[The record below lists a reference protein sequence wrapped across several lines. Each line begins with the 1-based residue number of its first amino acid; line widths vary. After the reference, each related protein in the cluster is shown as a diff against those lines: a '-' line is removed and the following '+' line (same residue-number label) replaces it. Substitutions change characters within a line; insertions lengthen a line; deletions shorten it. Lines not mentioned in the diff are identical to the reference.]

1 MRLSSLSWQRVW
13 PFRPT
18 LRARLTLWTGGLIL
32 LSSVVVVALI
42 NVAAAV
48 VPPRL
53 DMPPLAP
60 AATRAIE
67 PGLNFPAAPLPPAAI
82 PAAVEPV
89 EARRATLFE
98 VRSIS
103 ALALGLVSVAGALGA
118 YGLAGRAL
126 RPVRQI
132 SQAAQRIS
140 AGNLDTRLA
149 LQGPDD
155 ELKRLADAFD
165 GMLDRLEAAFE
176 QQGRFVADAAHEL
189 RTPLSALH
197 TNLEVVNANPQ
208 ATSEDYRDMARAME
222 RQLTRLERLVADL
235 LLLATNEQPASLSH
249 SEVALGPLI
258 EEVLSGLQPLAE
270 ANQVALRVRG
280 EADVTV
286 RGDEELLVRAFS
298 NLVENGIRY
307 NRPGGE
313 VAVSISRQGAWAL
326 VVVADT
332 GIGIPAEER
341 GRIFDRFYRVGRSRS
356 RHQGGA
362 GLGLSI
368 VAHILR
374 QHSGDVEVESVVGEG
389 SRFTVRL
396 PIQSP

>member
-1 MRLSSLSWQRVW
+1 MRLSSLNWQRMW

-32 LSSVVVVALI
+32 LSTIVVVALI

-48 VPPRL
+48 VSPRV
-53 DMPPLAP
+53 DVPPLAL
-60 AATRAIE
+60 AATAAVE
-67 PGLNFPAAPLPPAAI
+67 PGLNSPASRPPAAT
-82 PAAVEPV
+82 PALVEPA
-89 EARRATLFE
+89 EARRATLYE

-103 ALALGLVSVAGALGA
+103 ALALGLVSVVGALGA

-132 SQAAQRIS
+132 SQAAQQIS
-140 AGNLDTRLA
+140 AGSLDTRLA

-165 GMLDRLEAAFE
+165 GMLDRLEAAFA

-189 RTPLSALH
+189 RTPLSTLR
-197 TNLEVVNANPQ
+197 TNLEVANANPQ
-208 ATSEDYRDMARAME
+208 ATAEDYRDMARAME
-222 RQLTRLERLVADL
+222 HQLTRLERLVADL
-235 LLLATNEQPASLSH
+235 LLLATDEQPASLSH
-249 SEVALGPLI
+249 GEVALGPLI
-258 EEVLSGLQPLAE
+258 EEVLSDLQPLAE
-270 ANQVALRVRG
+270 ANQVALRMGG

-286 RGDEELLVRAFS
+286 RGDEGLLMRAFS

-313 VAVSISRQGAWAL
+313 VALSISRQDAWAL
-326 VVVADT
+326 VAVADT
-332 GIGIPAEER
+332 GIGIPAEEQV
-341 GRIFDRFYRVGRSRS
+341 RIFDRFCRVDRSRS

-374 QHSGDVEVESVVGEG
+374 QHGGDVQVESVVGEG